1 MNTTEKGN
9 NLEEIIYSYLQSI
22 IDNHINANG
31 FSVVHKHKRYQM
43 ENGDSYVADV
53 SIDKYL
59 RKDDYIPSIGI
70 DKPTLSYIFECK
82 NYNHPVD
89 KSDFQEFQYKIEHT
103 RNTRVKGYLVSTSS
117 YTEQTISTASY
128 QGVGLVIVNINENT
142 HNIIVSRRLNY
153 KENEI
158 DLYNTLIGKESHM
171 GVIVFSNYKFT
182 NIRSILAEENIT
194 LKEEFQEVKY
204 IKNIEIEELAYK
216 LIVDAN
222 AIQLDASKT
231 LDKILSFLG
240 ISVIQENLDDE
251 LLGVLNITD
260 NMIILSNSLTGH
272 RKNFTIAHEIG
283 HYVLHSKALKHLLA
297 EYGENVTSIS
307 IGNKTNN
314 HLERQANHFAS
325 WLLLPNLKLQKGF
338 DLFRQEEEIKQN
350 YIYVDS
356 QPDNM
361 KRYYRLQDY
370 MRNLFNVS
378 WQVLEIRLRQNDMLR
393 FDNRNTPQSIS
404 EIITNN
410 SVR

>member
-128 QGVGLVIVNINENT
+128 QGVGLVIVNINEYT

-194 LKEEFQEVKY
+194 LKEEFQCMSAGRRP
-204 IKNIEIEELAYK
+204 LP
-216 LIVDAN
+216 L
-222 AIQLDASKT
+222 QL
-231 LDKILSFLG
+231 
-240 ISVIQENLDDE
+240 Q
-251 LLGVLNITD
+251 
-260 NMIILSNSLTGH
+260 
-272 RKNFTIAHEIG
+272 
-283 HYVLHSKALKHLLA
+283 
-297 EYGENVTSIS
+297 
-307 IGNKTNN
+307 
-314 HLERQANHFAS
+314 
-325 WLLLPNLKLQKGF
+325 
-338 DLFRQEEEIKQN
+338 
-350 YIYVDS
+350 
-356 QPDNM
+356 
-361 KRYYRLQDY
+361 
-370 MRNLFNVS
+370 
-378 WQVLEIRLRQNDMLR
+378 
-393 FDNRNTPQSIS
+393 
-404 EIITNN
+404 
-410 SVR
+410 